1 LNVIFLIGDGMDL
14 SQISAGM
21 YANNNQTVL
30 EDFPVIGLSKTYA
43 VKSFVTDSAASVELP
58 WLVEKRHIM
67 VGLRLAQ
74 EIKNLNLYWKF
85 VNRMDTIRDL
95 LPTPILFMQPLNPF
109 MPMWAPEKKRRN
121 CHSTV

>member
-1 LNVIFLIGDGMDL
+1 
-14 SQISAGM
+14 M

-30 EDFPVIGLSKTYA
+30 EDFPVIGLSKTHA

-109 MPMWAPEKKRRN
+109 MPMWAPKKKKKLPFN
-121 CHSTV
+121 CVKVI